1 MGRRRHSAFE
11 ALIDMA
17 ALLPWWAAVVLA
29 VVAYFVIH
37 PFAEVPPPAATTVA
51 EMGQVVTTQ
60 LYRTLATFG
69 QYLVPAAFLMGAAVS
84 AVGRA
89 KRKKLLATTA
99 EVATQ
104 DAVKSKTWQEFE
116 MLVGEAFRH
125 QGFTVRETAAG
136 ADGGVDLE
144 LRKDRELYLV
154 QCKQWR
160 ATKVGV
166 VIVRELFGAMAAV
179 GATGAYV
186 VTSGVFTTEAQ
197 RFAEGRNVTLVDGEA
212 LQGLIGHAQDS
223 KKSKVGSK
231 RPISRPESV
240 QERKQ
245 PTMPETEAVPQCPTC
260 GSPMVKRE
268 ARRGANAGKA
278 FWGCPD
284 FPKCRGT
291 RDL

>member
-1 MGRRRHSAFE
+1 MG
-11 ALIDMA
+11 
-17 ALLPWWAAVVLA
+17 
-29 VVAYFVIH
+29 
-37 PFAEVPPPAATTVA
+37 
-51 EMGQVVTTQ
+51 EMGQAVSQQ

-89 KRKKLLATTA
+89 KRKKLLATSA
-99 EVATQ
+99 EVGTH
-104 DAVKSKTWQEFE
+104 DAIKSMSWQEFE
-116 MLVGEAFRH
+116 MLVGEAFRR

-144 LRKDRELYLV
+144 LSKDGELHLV

-166 VIVRELFGAMAAV
+166 AIVRELFGAMAAA

-186 VTSGVFTTEAQ
+186 VTSGVFTKEAQ
-197 RFAEGRNVTLVDGEA
+197 RFAEGRNITLVDGEA
-212 LQGLIGHAQDS
+212 LEGWIRQAQDS
-223 KKSKVGSK
+223 KQSQVSSEKPTARADTVPDRQELALAG
-231 RPISRPESV
+231 PESI
-240 QERKQ
+240 
-245 PTMPETEAVPQCPTC
+245 PQCPTC
-260 GSPMVKRE
+260 HGPMVKRV

-278 FWGCPD
+278 FWGCAD
-284 FPKCRGT
+284 YPKCRGT

>member
-1 MGRRRHSAFE
+1 MAKRRQSAFE
-11 ALIDMA
+11 DLIDVA
-17 ALLPWWAAVVLA
+17 ALLPWWAGVALA
-29 VVAYFVIH
+29 IVAYLAIH
-37 PFAEVPPPAATTVA
+37 PFAEVPPPTATTVE
-51 EMGQVVTTQ
+51 EMGQALTKQ

-89 KRKKLLATTA
+89 KRKKLLAATA
-99 EVATQ
+99 EVGTH
-104 DAVKSKTWQEFE
+104 DAVKSMGWQEFE
-116 MLVGEAFRH
+116 MLVGEAFRR

-144 LRKDRELYLV
+144 LRKEGELYLV

-166 VIVRELFGAMAAV
+166 AVVRELFGAMAAN

-186 VTSGVFTTEAQ
+186 VTSGVFTKEAQ
-197 RFAEGRNVTLVDGEA
+197 RFAEGRNITLVDGDA

-223 KKSKVGSK
+223 KRPKVDSE
-231 RPISRPESV
+231 RPLAMAESIHV
-240 QERKQ
+240 RQE
-245 PTMPETEAVPQCPTC
+245 PTVTETAVIPLCPTC
-260 GSPMVKRE
+260 GGPMVKRE

-278 FWGCPD
+278 FWGCAN

-291 RDL
+291 RAL